1 MTLHSEDGRR
11 LDGLLRDHA
20 ARLDAPDE
28 LRARILAS
36 VPGHARRLDA
46 MLAEARRLPVSAL
59 LARRI
64 LAAAPQGGIRDL
76 LASLWPFGAVWRPV
90 GVLVGIAALGIFLG
104 TTEAAKPREAVSI
117 NGALSEEVF
126 RVALSVNEPLGS
138 EEIEWLE

>member
-1 MTLHSEDGRR
+1 MTLHPEADRR
-11 LDGLLRDHA
+11 LDAVLRDHA
-20 ARLDAPDE
+20 ARLDAPGE

-36 VPGHARRLDA
+36 APGHVRRLDA
-46 MLAEARRLPVSAL
+46 VLAEARRLPVSAL

-76 LASLWPFGAVWRPV
+76 LASLWPFAAVWRPA
-90 GVLVGIAALGIFLG
+90 GALVGIAALGIFLG
-104 TTEAAKPREAVSI
+104 TSEAVKLRDAVSI

-126 RVALSVNEPLGS
+126 RVAFSVNGILGS